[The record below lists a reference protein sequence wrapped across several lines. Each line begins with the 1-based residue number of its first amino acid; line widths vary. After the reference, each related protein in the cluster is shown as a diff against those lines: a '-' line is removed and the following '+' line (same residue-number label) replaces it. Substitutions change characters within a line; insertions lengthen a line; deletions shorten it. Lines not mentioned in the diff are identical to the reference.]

1 MRGMILAA
9 GRGERMGSLTSHTPK
24 PLLRAGDKLLIE
36 YAIESFVKAEIREIV
51 INVAYLAEK
60 IQKTIGN
67 GSRYGANIE
76 YSVENER
83 LETGGGIYHA
93 LPLLGEQPFVV
104 MSSDVVTSYPLSR
117 LPKQPLG
124 LAHIVLV
131 KNPPFHPE
139 GDFGLRKPYIDFNST
154 PKRNF
159 AGIGVYRPEMF
170 MDCDPG
176 FFPLNHILFPAIRSL
191 QVTGEY
197 YDGKW
202 YNIGTPEQLDE
213 LAGVVA

>member
-9 GRGERMGSLTSHTPK
+9 GRGERMGKLTTHTPK

-36 YAIESFVKAEIREIV
+36 YAIESFVKAGICDIV
-51 INVAYLAEK
+51 INVAYLADK

-67 GSRYGANIE
+67 GSRYGVNIE
-76 YSVENER
+76 YAVEHER
-83 LETGGGIYHA
+83 LETGGGIYNA
-93 LPLLGEQPFVV
+93 LPLLGKQPFVV
-104 MSSDVVTSYPLSR
+104 MSSDVITSYPFNR
-117 LPKQPLG
+117 LPSDPMG

-139 GDFGLRKPYIDFNST
+139 GDFGLRDPYVNFNAR

-159 AGIGVYRPEMF
+159 SGIGVYRPELF
-170 MDCDPG
+170 MDCEPG
-176 FFPLNHILFPAIRSL
+176 FFPLSQILFPAIRSL

-197 YDGKW
+197 YEGKW
-202 YNIGTPEQLDE
+202 FNIGTPEQLNE
-213 LAGVVA
+213 FSAVVA